1 MNLNAKQLRSLWIVM
16 FALQEA
22 WLAATWLAGAS
33 ANPRKLIFAGVYSL
47 ACLLLILLL
56 SEKTVETL
64 QSVYEWMERRHTDF
78 FVVLGL
84 TMICMALIYTSGQ
97 RVWTDEAEN
106 FRLSGRLASEGF
118 GYLWKN
124 YTAYGWARQHP
135 PLIFLINGAVML
147 LYGIDLQV
155 IRWVS
160 AFASL
165 GVVAATYYLGR
176 TLFNRAVGMLAVV
189 YLATFPLFVRVG
201 TAGMLD
207 AQVTFFFTTAVLVM
221 VAILRRPSFWAG
233 MAWGGVLGVTLGL
246 GMLTKYSMMMAIPL
260 IIVLAGAGL
269 WRLDKDSPERWKQAR
284 RILAPLAVTGVI
296 AGAMFVSWARYAD
309 QIGVYTPLSGTFQLF
324 RPAPETA
331 EVPPVDEAEDAE
343 DYMSFSVGFFLFSVE
358 GLKFTINSMLTRLP
372 PGIGLYLF
380 PLIGLGGWLGY
391 RRRSEADWLLFT
403 WIAVTAGLLLLTI
416 PDHRYFL
423 PIFPAL
429 AILIARWM
437 DTNPAAIT
445 RTTILAFLFQF
456 AALYVFIDWNRLNL
470 LF

>member
-1 MNLNAKQLRSLWIVM
+1 
-16 FALQEA
+16 
-22 WLAATWLAGAS
+22 
-33 ANPRKLIFAGVYSL
+33 
-47 ACLLLILLL
+47 
-56 SEKTVETL
+56 
-64 QSVYEWMERRHTDF
+64 
-78 FVVLGL
+78 
-84 TMICMALIYTSGQ
+84 
-97 RVWTDEAEN
+97 
-106 FRLSGRLASEGF
+106 
-118 GYLWKN
+118 
-124 YTAYGWARQHP
+124 
-135 PLIFLINGAVML
+135 
-147 LYGIDLQV
+147 
-155 IRWVS
+155 
-160 AFASL
+160 
-165 GVVAATYYLGR
+165 
-176 TLFNRAVGMLAVV
+176 
-189 YLATFPLFVRVG
+189 
-201 TAGMLD
+201 
-207 AQVTFFFTTAVLVM
+207 
-221 VAILRRPSFWAG
+221 
-233 MAWGGVLGVTLGL
+233 
-246 GMLTKYSMMMAIPL
+246 MMMAIPL

-269 WRLDKDSPERWKQAR
+269 WRLDKDNPERWKQAL
-284 RILAPLAVTGVI
+284 RILAPLAVAGVI

-403 WIAVTAGLLLLTI
+403 WIAVVAGLLLLTI